1 MDQNHW
7 RFCQKCSAMFFD
19 GSPRKGVC
27 PAGGGHE
34 AQGFDFT
41 LPHDVPPPANAQN
54 NWRFCDKCNEMFFD
68 GAPNSRCP
76 AGGQHHAQGFNFVL
90 PHDVAPTPT
99 AQKDWRF
106 CDKCHAMFFDGV
118 ANKGH
123 CPAGSGHHA
132 QGFNF
137 VLPHSVG
144 FGAPEV
150 MNFDSGAV
158 HVPGGLTLQGSA
170 HLVVRRNG
178 EFTFTS
184 HAHNSGF
191 DNINYSLAAVL
202 RAPSGQV
209 AFTFQKQGRVE
220 GTVAGLPFGTPQ
232 RNDDFTSTGHNAR
245 LAAELD
251 SVSNGGKFVVNLN
264 GTDLLLHG
272 ITGLIQDTL
281 QDAAKQLAQ
290 GAAGAVVALV
300 AA

>member
-7 RFCQKCSAMFFD
+7 RFCQKCNAMFFD
-19 GSPRKGVC
+19 GFPSKGVC

-34 AQGFDFT
+34 AQGFDFS
-41 LPHDVPPPANAQN
+41 LPHDVPPTANAQN
-54 NWRFCDKCNEMFFD
+54 NWRFCDKCHAMFFD

-76 AGGQHHAQGFNFVL
+76 AGGQ
-90 PHDVAPTPT
+90 
-99 AQKDWRF
+99 
-106 CDKCHAMFFDGV
+106 
-118 ANKGH
+118 
-123 CPAGSGHHA
+123 HHA

-232 RNDDFTSTGHNAR
+232 RNDDFTNTGHNAR
-245 LAAELD
+245 LAAELA
-251 SVSNGGKFVVNLN
+251 SLSNGGKFVVNLN